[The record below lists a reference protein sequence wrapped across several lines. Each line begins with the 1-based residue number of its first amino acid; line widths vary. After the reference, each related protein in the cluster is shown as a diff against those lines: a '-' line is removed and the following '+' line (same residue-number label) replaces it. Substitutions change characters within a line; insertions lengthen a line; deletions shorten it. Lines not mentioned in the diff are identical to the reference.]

1 MTPDAGAPVVRE
13 ARPQDLPR
21 LAALLRELAQG
32 GEHPELEPP
41 DLAPAQEAAL
51 RALSEDPRARV
62 LVLEAG
68 GQVAGTLTVYVLA
81 NLSHGGRPFA
91 LVENVVVA
99 EGTRGRGYGA
109 LLLERAVALAREA
122 GCYKLTLTSN
132 RRREAAHRFYEG
144 LGLAH
149 THRGYTL
156 YFTD

>member
-1 MTPDAGAPVVRE
+1 MDPQVRD
-13 ARPQDLPR
+13 ARPEDLPH

-41 DLAPAQEAAL
+41 ELTDGHAAAL
-51 RALSEDPRARV
+51 RALAADPRARL
-62 LVLEAG
+62 LVLEVEG
-68 GQVAGTLTVYVLA
+68 RVAGTLTVYLLP

-99 EGTRGRGYGA
+99 EGWRGRGFGA

-132 RRREAAHRFYEG
+132 RRRDAAHRFYER

-149 THRGYTL
+149 THHGFTL

>member
-41 DLAPAQEAAL
+41 GLTDGHRSAF
-51 RALSEDPRARV
+51 RALAADPRARV

-68 GQVAGTLTVYVLA
+68 GQVLGTLTVYLLP

-99 EGTRGRGYGA
+99 DGARERGYGRA
-109 LLLERAVALAREA
+109 LMERAVALAREA
-122 GCYKLTLTSN
+122 GCYKLALTSN
-132 RRREAAHRFYEG
+132 RRRDAAHRFYEG
-144 LGLAH
+144 LGLNH

-156 YFTD
+156 EFTD